1 MKYIEMSIEEVMQL
15 CNKHTKVLVAVQDLA
30 KKDEV
35 ISFVQKRREE
45 YGQIFEDVQTVT
57 HSTDDF
63 INRLDCFTE
72 KQNILDIKPI
82 GIQKIVLLQ

>member
-1 MKYIEMSIEEVMQL
+1 MKYIEMSIEEAMQF
-15 CNKHTKVLVAVQDLA
+15 CNKRTKVLVAVQDLA
-30 KKDEV
+30 KEDEI
-35 ISFVQKRREE
+35 ISFVQKKKED
-45 YGQIFEDVQTVT
+45 YGQIFEDIQTVT

-63 INRLDCFTE
+63 VNRLDCFTE